1 MQDELNLG
9 GACSLFDI
17 WPTNH
22 SSVASLTDAWQN
34 TDGTLKT
41 SKYNYENLFVIFFKP
56 QITDGYFVC
65 RIAFNCN
72 NANISASRG
81 LVGGDSGYLEVVFFK

>member
-1 MQDELNLG
+1 M
-9 GACSLFDI
+9 
-17 WPTNH
+17 P
-22 SSVASLTDAWQN
+22 
-34 TDGTLKT
+34 
-41 SKYNYENLFVIFFKP
+41 KYNYETLFIIFFKP

-81 LVGGDSGYLEVVFFK
+81 LVGGDIWIFGTRVLFF